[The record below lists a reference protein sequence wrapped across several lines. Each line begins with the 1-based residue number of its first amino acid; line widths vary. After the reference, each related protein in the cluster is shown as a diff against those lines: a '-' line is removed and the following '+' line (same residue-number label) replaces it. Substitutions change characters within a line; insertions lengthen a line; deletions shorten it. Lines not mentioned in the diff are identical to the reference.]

1 MKKDIIRLLVGV
13 VFLVAGAAC
22 GDNSDDA
29 PESPCEVAFREDVV
43 NCLTTD
49 NPIRMQG
56 DRSLYYTATVTEGTG
71 WCSFSKNQTDLL
83 TKQGKLEPVI
93 FLYTS
98 VNNSSA
104 ERTAKV
110 RVELSNGQNFELKL
124 TQLKYSSSAAYDRA
138 WAEQPLHKQNAN
150 YWYHTHYVTLNSG
163 KTIRNFSFCFDKS
176 KRASCWVAYPLHA
189 FHRSPNYGRSN
200 LWAYDPD
207 LKQTEQANIVQ
218 TYAQSNTY
226 ARGHQIPSADRVSV
240 EEMNRQTFYAT
251 NMTPQLHG
259 LNSEFWATVE
269 DRVRQNIVSD
279 TLFVV
284 TGAHF
289 GDGRTTNDRSGNK
302 VGVPTHYYKV
312 LLRTRSGKTHKRIAD
327 CTADELQ
334 AIGLWIP
341 HEANSSEHIKASDCL
356 SVQEIEARTG
366 FTFFR
371 NLRPEAA
378 QAVKAQNR
386 PSDWHGF
393 N

>member
-13 VFLVAGAAC
+13 VFLVAGTAC
-22 GDNSDDA
+22 GDDSDSS
-29 PESPCEVAFREDVV
+29 ESPCEVVFREDVI

-56 DRSLYYTATVTEGTG
+56 DQSLYYTATVTEGTA
-71 WCSFSKNQTDLL
+71 WCSFSKSQTDLHI
-83 TKQGKLEPVI
+83 KKGKLEPVI

-98 VNNSSA
+98 VNNSS
-104 ERTAKV
+104 EDRTARVK
-110 RVELSNGQNFELKL
+110 VELSNGQNFELKL
-124 TQLKYSSSAAYDRA
+124 TQLKYSGSAAYDRA

-163 KTIRNFSFCFDKS
+163 KTIRNFSFCYDKS

-189 FHRSPNYGRSN
+189 FHRSPNYGRSD

-207 LKQTEQANIVQ
+207 LKQSEQADIVR

-240 EEMNRQTFYAT
+240 VEMNEQTFYAT

-259 LNSEFWATVE
+259 LNSNFWATVE
-269 DRVRQNIVSD
+269 DRVRKNIVSD

-312 LLRTRSGKTHKRIAD
+312 LLRTRSGKTGKRIAD

-341 HEANSSEHIKASDCL
+341 HKANSSNTIKASDCL

-378 QAVKAQNR
+378 EAVKAQNK
-386 PSDWHGF
+386 PSDWYGF